1 MRLDGLCVVLQPRH
15 AAPLNAERQ
24 RHWQQRFKQ
33 RRLPP
38 VGEAASGAQGAAAVP
53 LDASQHQALVDA
65 LLRNLHVSVTDL
77 RVRYEVPGGPAVQL
91 VIPSLQLRCHRQQSL
106 PSLLA
111 CFVRRSESQMHRC
124 LWQLDALVSVS
135 YSASAGSS
143 SYDHPAASAAGES
156 KEDEEAILRPL
167 TVCANVA
174 TTLHWPPAAE
184 AHTQPLAIEVDGG
197 LHVGELQFELGVAQL
212 QFLVLAAH
220 RATHAAVFER
230 HRALRPV
237 AGPRAMPR
245 EWWAFA
251 SAAVRCD
258 IAAERS
264 RCSWRGLRERARL
277 RARGRRRHDARQK
290 SEHSRK
296 RALTAFGKRAL
307 RPRLRSCEA
316 HLVKTKPDRAIGF
329 LRAKIDRGV
338 PSGAAVSRRRDD
350 RCSSK
355 I

>member
-1 MRLDGLCVVLQPRH
+1 MEQWLGRRPAHRAPRWSVRRS
-15 AAPLNAERQ
+15 AAATRRPA
-24 RHWQQRFKQ
+24 Q
-33 RRLPP
+33 RRAAAALAATFQTAEAAA

-174 TTLHWPPAAE
+174 TTLHWPP
-184 AHTQPLAIEVDGG
+184 GG
-197 LHVGELQFELGVAQL
+197 GA
-212 QFLVLAAH
+212 
-220 RATHAAVFER
+220 HAA
-230 HRALRPV
+230 A
-237 AGPRAMPR
+237 
-245 EWWAFA
+245 
-251 SAAVRCD
+251 CY
-258 IAAERS
+258 
-264 RCSWRGLRERARL
+264 
-277 RARGRRRHDARQK
+277 RGRRRA
-290 SEHSRK
+290 SCG
-296 RALTAFGKRAL
+296 RATVRIRRRAA
-307 RPRLRSCEA
+307 S
-316 HLVKTKPDRAIGF
+316 
-329 LRAKIDRGV
+329 
-338 PSGAAVSRRRDD
+338 VSRPCRPPRHPRR
-350 RCSSK
+350 RVRAPPCTPPRRWSARHAARVVGVCERRRPLRHRR
-355 I
+355 